1 MPKEKNSPSEDQSSA
16 DTGRPRKELDL
27 QLLAILAEA
36 GASQAEIAAMISSQ
50 ALKLGGE
57 PIDLRTVK
65 RRLKEPEYHEAWENG
80 VNVGK
85 AKLRLQMV
93 KQSKLMN
100 SAGVSMAQFLAIN
113 WLGMTSR
120 SVEHSGRIDSS
131 VEVSSARERVNRKL
145 DSLAERIAGRVAG
158 IAASAGADRAP
169 AVAQ

>member
-1 MPKEKNSPSEDQSSA
+1 
-16 DTGRPRKELDL
+16 
-27 QLLAILAEA
+27 
-36 GASQAEIAAMISSQ
+36 MISSQ